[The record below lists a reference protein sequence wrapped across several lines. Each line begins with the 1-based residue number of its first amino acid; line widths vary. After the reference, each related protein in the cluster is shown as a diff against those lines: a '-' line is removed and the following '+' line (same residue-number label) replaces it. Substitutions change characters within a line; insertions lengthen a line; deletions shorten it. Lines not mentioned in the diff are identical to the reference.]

1 MEFKMTNK
9 LKHVRINSSK
19 KFGKLQ
25 AFPIGKGRRR
35 AISEIITTMLL
46 LLVTIIGALMVSSFF
61 TGTDITGAGSGIS
74 FTSITRTAA
83 ASVKITGYDTRDS
96 IDLSG
101 ISVLDNVL
109 KPTSPN
115 LPDKLCTDSCKGS
128 AANTLPAVSGG
139 GTEFIVLTITN
150 AGSNSV
156 ILTNVFINDVGHSWD
171 STKTGTLGTLNYPDA
186 GKFSIISTDNS
197 NLDQRTTNEVF
208 ASEEVRLVIKLSE
221 SISPDIKLGE
231 ALTVSIDT
239 GSTELNEFVIL
250 SGDAR

>member
-1 MEFKMTNK
+1 MTNK

-25 AFPIGKGRRR
+25 VFPIGKGRRR

-83 ASVKITGYDTRDS
+83 ASIKITGYDTRDS

-101 ISVLDNVL
+101 ISVLDNSLLVV
-109 KPTSPN
+109 PS
-115 LPDKLCTDSCKGS
+115 DRKLCTDSCGG
-128 AANTLPAVSGG
+128 TSGG
-139 GTEFIVLTITN
+139 PANNLPPTGTEFIVLTITN

-156 ILTNVFINDVGHSWD
+156 ILTNVFINDIGHSWD
-171 STKTGTLGTLNYPDA
+171 STK
-186 GKFSIISTDNS
+186 
-197 NLDQRTTNEVF
+197 Q
-208 ASEEVRLVIKLSE
+208 VRW
-221 SISPDIKLGE
+221 
-231 ALTVSIDT
+231 AH
-239 GSTELNEFVIL
+239 
-250 SGDAR
+250 